1 MRETFGGTTAI
12 LLIAGSIQAGC
23 SSSGGANSS
32 IACTIQAAASTSS
45 KIPTVGIVT
54 FTTSLGDVQSAT
66 IDFGLTS
73 AYGMTAPV
81 DLAQPSYRTL
91 LLGMKAAKTYH
102 YRITVSNSSGSCHS
116 GDNTITTGAMANGLP
131 QVTVTPATSSTSGLS
146 GGFLISGQ
154 FVTGVGAA
162 GAPAYILDADG
173 DYVWWFNIDGDVSN
187 AQMSYDGSHIWI
199 NSVNVGGGTGQGR
212 WGWTRP
218 TSIAS
223 RWMASSMR
231 ICQTSH
237 GAEPPAH
244 DRARRDGRVL
254 RLRLERLR

>member
-1 MRETFGGTTAI
+1 M
-12 LLIAGSIQAGC
+12 
-23 SSSGGANSS
+23 
-32 IACTIQAAASTSS
+32 
-45 KIPTVGIVT
+45 T
-54 FTTSLGDVQSAT
+54 FTTSLGDVPVRA

-73 AYGMTAPV
+73 AYGLTAPV

-102 YRITVSNSSGSCHS
+102 YRITVSNSSGSCQG

-131 QVTVTPATSSTSGLS
+131 QVRSRQRRRRIVELS

-154 FVTGVGAA
+154 FVTGVGTA

-199 NSVNVGGGTGQGR
+199 NSVNVGGGTGRGR
-212 WGWTRP
+212 CGDGHGPRPSRLDGWP
-218 TSIAS
+218 
-223 RWMASSMR
+223 
-231 ICQTSH
+231 
-237 GAEPPAH
+237 
-244 DRARRDGRVL
+244 RR
-254 RLRLERLR
+254 